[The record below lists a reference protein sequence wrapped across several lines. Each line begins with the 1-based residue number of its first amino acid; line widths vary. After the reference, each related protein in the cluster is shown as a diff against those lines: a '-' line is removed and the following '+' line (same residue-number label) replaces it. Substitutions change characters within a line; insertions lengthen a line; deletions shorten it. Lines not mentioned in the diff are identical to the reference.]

1 MFEYNTDSSKAA
13 EKLDRYDLTDV
24 LKDVHGVD
32 VYEVAEKIS
41 SIGNAEISE
50 AIDCLTIDELVLY
63 LERRYEMGTTE
74 EVRSFMWWRSK
85 Y

>member
-32 VYEVAEKIS
+32 VYEVAEIIS
-41 SIGNAEISE
+41 NMGNSEISE

-63 LERRYEMGTTE
+63 LERRYGMGATE

>member
-1 MFEYNTDSSKAA
+1 MFEYSIESSKAA
-13 EKLDRYDLTDV
+13 EKLDGYDLTDV
-24 LKDVHGVD
+24 LKDVHGAD
-32 VYEVAEKIS
+32 VCEVAEKIS

-63 LERRYEMGTTE
+63 FERRYEMGTKE
-74 EVRSFMWWRSK
+74 EIRSFMWWRSK

>member
-1 MFEYNTDSSKAA
+1 MFEYNAESSKAA
-13 EKLDRYDLTDV
+13 EKLDRYNLTDV

-32 VYEVAEKIS
+32 IYEVAEIIS
-41 SIGNAEISE
+41 SMGNAEISK
-50 AIDCLTIDELVLY
+50 AIDCLTIDELVLH